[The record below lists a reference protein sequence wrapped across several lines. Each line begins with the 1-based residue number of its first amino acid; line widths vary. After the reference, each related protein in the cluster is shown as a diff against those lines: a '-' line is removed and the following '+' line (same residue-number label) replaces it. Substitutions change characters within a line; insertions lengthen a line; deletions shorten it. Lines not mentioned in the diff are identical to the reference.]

1 MRDSIIVDE
10 FIKISKESESISKT
24 ARLSLLRYLM
34 RKFKEIPDKD
44 VPMMVTD
51 ESGDCPAC
59 HADEFYTM
67 YDMMDSDHYNYC
79 ANCGQ
84 RLDWTEYNKRI
95 GLHIIK
101 LEKKDNDDQ

>member
-1 MRDSIIVDE
+1 MTRDEAIWVLSRVE
-10 FIKISKESESISKT
+10 AHGLAAE
-24 ARLSLLRYLM
+24 ARDMAVLALKRVN
-34 RKFKEIPDKD
+34 KKD
-44 VPMMVTD
+44 IPMMVTD

-59 HADEFYTM
+59 HADDFYTM

-84 RLDWTEYNKRI
+84 RLDWTEYNKKI

-101 LEKKDNDDQ
+101 LEKKDNDG

>member
-1 MRDSIIVDE
+1 MLNIIVDE
-10 FIKISKESESISKT
+10 IMKVNKEPESISKS

-34 RKFKEIPDKD
+34 TKSNEICDKD
-44 VPMMVTD
+44 VPMMVID

-84 RLDWTEYNKRI
+84 RLDWSEYNKRRR
-95 GLHIIK
+95 K
-101 LEKKDNDDQ
+101 